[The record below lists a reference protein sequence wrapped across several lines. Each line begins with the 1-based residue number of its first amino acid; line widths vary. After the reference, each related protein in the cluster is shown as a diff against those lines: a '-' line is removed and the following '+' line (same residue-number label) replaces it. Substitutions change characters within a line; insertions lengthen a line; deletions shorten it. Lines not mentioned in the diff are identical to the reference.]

1 MLFLAYFV
9 IRGRKQL
16 GKSSELVPIKFKI
29 HKYPSFSYFITFL
42 DSFFFF
48 FFFKF
53 IAKIIKLDVS
63 SYSYRCI
70 DFTTAV
76 RVTNENFTWAYRV
89 VVNGVH
95 VWITKNS

>member
-53 IAKIIKLDVS
+53 IAKIIKLDVLTS
-63 SYSYRCI
+63 HLIRTGVSIS
-70 DFTTAV
+70 A
-76 RVTNENFTWAYRV
+76 VTNENFTWAYRV
-89 VVNGVH
+89 VINGAH